1 MKKLLSLL
9 LATIVLLAT
18 QVSTPAFAAAEG
30 QTTHKID
37 GHLLYGNYDYPNIHI
52 EDGKLIAK
60 GDWMVHGS
68 PTGCTIEFQLV
79 RPLSFDRYSFNA
91 DGTISAVK
99 IEDVI
104 WTLPEALS
112 VVRSEAVTPVDGDKS
127 ISFELSLLGLPDGL
141 YRLQE
146 LTIKGNHQEGSIT
159 DQMYLIVYNGVPSLQ
174 QTSYPF
180 PQFTGFWSNDKTY
193 IGD

>member
-1 MKKLLSLL
+1 MKKLLSML
-9 LATIVLLAT
+9 LATVLLLAT

-37 GHLLYGNYDYPNIHI
+37 GHVLYGNYSYPNLHV
-52 EDGKLIAK
+52 DGGKLIAK

-79 RPLSFDRYSFNA
+79 RPLSSDEYSFNA
-91 DGTISAVK
+91 DGTISAITIK
-99 IEDVI
+99 DVI

-159 DQMYLIVYNGVPSLQ
+159 DEMFLVVYNGVPSLQ
-174 QTSYPF
+174 QTYYPF
-180 PQFTGFWSNDKTY
+180 PQFMGFWSNDKTY
-193 IGD
+193 VGD